1 MPRLPR
7 LKLPNTPLHIIQRG
21 NNRCVCFGSDEDCLF
36 YLDHLA
42 DISAKVGVAVH
53 AYVLMTNHVHLLAT
67 PQDAEGISQLMKR
80 LGQRYV
86 QHFNRAYRRTGT
98 LWESRFRS
106 CVVGEEKYF
115 LGCHRYIELNPVRA
129 GLVAHPAEY
138 RWSSY
143 GVNAQGDAHPL
154 IRPNA
159 VYQGLGLDDEERQ
172 AAYREL
178 FRYEL
183 DPGLVDEIRKVTHGG
198 MVLGSERFAR
208 EVALLA
214 GRRTQRGKAGRP
226 FKQSAEPAPSDSGL
240 PSQPHSCA
248 MPFPLTLP

>member
-21 NNRCVCFGSDEDCLF
+21 NNRSVCFGSDEDNLF

-42 DISAKVGVAVH
+42 EISTRMGVAVH

-67 PQDAEGISQLMKR
+67 PQDAEGVSQLMKR

-98 LWESRFRS
+98 LWEGRFRS
-106 CVVGEEKYF
+106 CVVGEEAYF
-115 LGCHRYIELNPVRA
+115 LGCQRYIELNPVRA
-129 GLVAHPAEY
+129 GMAEHPGEY

-143 GVNAQGDAHPL
+143 GANAQGEVSAL
-154 IRPNA
+154 IRPHPLYGA
-159 VYQGLGLDDEERQ
+159 LGLTDEERQ

-178 FRYEL
+178 FRHEL
-183 DPGLVDEIRKVTHGG
+183 DPGLVDEIRRSTHGG
-198 MVLGSERFAR
+198 LVLGSERFAQ
-208 EVALLA
+208 EIALLA

-226 FKQSAEPAPSDSGL
+226 CKQPAEPVQTALS
-240 PSQPHSCA
+240 
-248 MPFPLTLP
+248 M